1 MKSVSVLNMSHSGMQ
16 LHFYSLTLDEL
27 KLISWTCC
35 FSVAPTAGC
44 RLLTLPALKTFPSFH
59 LIWGLDLIKD
69 SSWTISA
76 TAVQSSFFFPHPFYP
91 PPLPPTHVL
100 LNLHKADGILARDSS
115 DSPTFHEHSKDE
127 LQHIRKTK
135 KQTNQK
141 NQTQSQNKEVI
152 CWLIY
157 TDIPATVASV
167 SRSTMGIVSF
177 QKIFKITFSY
187 CHWLVSI
194 YKQYTST
201 HLVSN
206 VILLCTKI
214 TTDLQQ
220 DKDMFFLFSLWW
232 KCIV

>member
-1 MKSVSVLNMSHSGMQ
+1 M
-16 LHFYSLTLDEL
+16 
-27 KLISWTCC
+27 
-35 FSVAPTAGC
+35 
-44 RLLTLPALKTFPSFH
+44 
-59 LIWGLDLIKD
+59 
-69 SSWTISA
+69 
-76 TAVQSSFFFPHPFYP
+76 
-91 PPLPPTHVL
+91 

-141 NQTQSQNKEVI
+141 KNILSHRTKKLFVD
-152 CWLIY
+152 WY
-157 TDIPATVASV
+157 TYIPATVASV

-220 DKDMFFLFSLWW
+220 DKDMFFFFPFGGSVLCKCVCKHSFDSSSRRKRTMCHTSEEIIQPNDQTLYSL
-232 KCIV
+232 IVHI